1 MVFKIFGVLVPKT
14 KVVPAMKGLNAR
26 GGGSLCTITLD
37 ANVHAARSAPKS
49 ETAADVTN

>member
-1 MVFKIFGVLVPKT
+1 MVYKDSYIKHIG
-14 KVVPAMKGLNAR
+14 NH
-26 GGGSLCTITLD
+26 TILMFMMHTQGWPRLD

>member
-1 MVFKIFGVLVPKT
+1 M
-14 KVVPAMKGLNAR
+14 
-26 GGGSLCTITLD
+26 GGSKYIVDWPRFCLD